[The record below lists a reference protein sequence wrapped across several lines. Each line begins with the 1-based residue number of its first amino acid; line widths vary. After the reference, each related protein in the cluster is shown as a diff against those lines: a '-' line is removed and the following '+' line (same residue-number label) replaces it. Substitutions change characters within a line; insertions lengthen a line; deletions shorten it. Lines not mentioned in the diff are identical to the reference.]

1 MELSTQDTTTQGTIG
16 PLMGDLGESQHH
28 PSEEPEDK
36 TTPKASGGESEECG
50 RISRNK
56 GNTKERAGEAQEKKV
71 QGPTNGKKV
80 LTPKPRTRKRKE
92 LKEAPGMKFRD
103 IRQMF
108 EILKEE
114 KSAKDS

>member
-36 TTPKASGGESEECG
+36 TTSKASGGESEECG
-50 RISRNK
+50 RISKHTGSN
-56 GNTKERAGEAQEKKV
+56 KERAEEAQEKQV

-80 LTPKPRTRKRKE
+80 PTPKTRTRKRKE
-92 LKEAPGMKFRD
+92 VKETPGMKFKD
-103 IRQMF
+103 LKQMLLRSG
-108 EILKEE
+108 ILLRNF
-114 KSAKDS
+114 